1 MQVRTLCSM
10 TATVSSDRRNKMPNF
25 HEDVRSWRRDIH
37 KHPELGFQENRTAG
51 IVARLLTEFGL
62 EVHTGIGTTGVVGVL
77 RRGNG
82 KQTIG
87 LRADI
92 DALPIQ
98 EANTFEYRSVN
109 DGVFHGCGHDGHTAM
124 LLAAA
129 KRLAESG
136 DFDGTTYFIFQPSE
150 EDGRGALSMIDDGLF
165 ERFPMQ
171 AVYGMHNMPGIPAG
185 HFAVKKG
192 AIMTS
197 EDIFVITIKG
207 RGGHASM
214 PDRVIDPVVI
224 GAEVVL
230 ALQTIVSRSV
240 APKDWGVV
248 SVTEVLTDGARNVIP
263 STVTIKGDCRA
274 MSAKTQ
280 ALIEARMREIVA
292 GVTAAHGAEGTVEYR
307 NDFVVT
313 VNTPDET
320 DAAIAAA
327 RIVAGEP
334 AVNPDCPPC
343 SASEDFARMLQ
354 VKPGCYILI
363 GNGLDGHCG
372 ATLHNP
378 NYDLNDE
385 ILPVGADYWV
395 ALVESQLPAE

>member
-1 MQVRTLCSM
+1 MRTLYRM
-10 TATVSSDRRNKMPNF
+10 TGSLSAHTEGKL
-25 HEDVRSWRRDIH
+25 RSLQKDAQTWRHDIH
-37 KHPELGFQENRTAG
+37 KHPELGFQEKRTGG
-51 IVARLLTEFGL
+51 IVADLLAGFGL
-62 EVHTGIGTTGVVGVL
+62 KVHTGIGMTGVVGVL
-77 RRGNG
+77 QRGTAD
-82 KQTIG
+82 QAIG

-98 EANTFEYRSVN
+98 EANSFEYRSVH

-129 KRLAESG
+129 KQLAGSG
-136 DFDGTTYFIFQPSE
+136 GFDGTAYFIFQPSE

-165 ERFPMQ
+165 ERFPMK

-185 HFAVKKG
+185 HFAVRKG

-214 PDRVIDPVVI
+214 PDRAIDPVVI
-224 GAEVVL
+224 GAELVL
-230 ALQTIVSRSV
+230 ALRSIVSRAV

-274 MSAKTQ
+274 MSTNTQ
-280 ALIEARMREIVA
+280 DLIETRMREIVA
-292 GVTAAHGAEGTVEYR
+292 GITAAHGAEGMVEYR

-327 RIVAGEP
+327 RMVAGEP
-334 AVNPDCPPC
+334 AVDPDCPPC

-385 ILPVGADYWV
+385 ILPVGANYWV
-395 ALVESQLPAE
+395 ALVESQLPAR

>member
-1 MQVRTLCSM
+1 VKNNLHDD
-10 TATVSSDRRNKMPNF
+10 ALA
-25 HEDVRSWRRDIH
+25 WRHDIH
-37 KHPELGFQENRTAG
+37 THPELGFRENRTAG
-51 IVARLLTEFGL
+51 VIAKLLAEFGL
-62 EVHTGIGTTGVVGVL
+62 EVHTGIGATGIVGVL
-77 RRGNG
+77 QRGTAD
-82 KQTIG
+82 QAIG

-98 EANTFEYRSVN
+98 EANTFEHRSVH

-129 KRLAESG
+129 KQMAESG
-136 DFDGTTYFIFQPSE
+136 EFDGTVYFIFQPSE
-150 EDGRGALSMIDDGLF
+150 EDGRGALAMIDDGLF
-165 ERFPMQ
+165 DRFAMK

-185 HFAVKKG
+185 QFAVKKG
-192 AIMTS
+192 VIMTS
-197 EDIFVITIKG
+197 EDIFVIEIKG

-214 PDRVIDPVVI
+214 PDRAIDPVVI
-224 GAEVVL
+224 TAEVIL
-230 ALQTIVSRSV
+230 ALQSIVSRSV
-240 APKDWGVV
+240 GPQDWGVV

-274 MSAKTQ
+274 MSEKTQ
-280 ALIEARMREIVA
+280 ALIESRMREIVA
-292 GVTAAHGAEGTVEYR
+292 GITAAHRAEGTVEYR

-313 VNTPDET
+313 VNTPEET

-327 RIVAGEP
+327 RKVAGEP
-334 AVNPDCPPC
+334 AVDADCPPC

-354 VKPGCYILI
+354 RKPGCYILI

-385 ILPVGADYWV
+385 ILTVGANYWLT
-395 ALVESQLPAE
+395 LVEDQLPAK